1 MAVPK
6 RRTSKTVKN
15 KRRTHYKLQV
25 PGMTTC
31 TNCGEIKLAH
41 RICKSCG
48 QYKGKEVI
56 GE

>member
-6 RRTSKTVKN
+6 RRTSKTKKN
-15 KRRTHYKLQV
+15 MRRTHYKLQV

-31 TNCGEIKLAH
+31 ENCGEMKLAH

-48 QYKGKEVI
+48 QYKGKVVV

>member
-6 RRTSKTVKN
+6 RRTSKTKKN
-15 KRRTHYKLQV
+15 MRRTHYKLQV

-31 TNCGEIKLAH
+31 ENCGEMKLAH
-41 RICKSCG
+41 RVCKSCG
-48 QYKGKEVI
+48 QYKGKVVA